1 MEETNK
7 WTIFYQGKVIP
18 VGNETIQ
25 WIRQYPNEIC
35 GWFKLE
41 LMLAWKNMF
50 PLTEESKRLGYLPLN
65 DEAWVTTPNPW

>member
-7 WTIFYQGKVIP
+7 WAIFYREEVIP

-25 WIRQYPNEIC
+25 WTRQYPNEIW
-35 GWFKLE
+35 GWFELE

-50 PLTEESKRLGYLPLN
+50 PLMEDDRRLGYLPLN
-65 DEAWVTTPNPW
+65 DEA

>member
-7 WTIFYQGKVIP
+7 WAIFYREEVKP

-25 WIRQYPNEIC
+25 WIRQYPNEIW
-35 GWFKLE
+35 GWFELE

-50 PLTEESKRLGYLPLN
+50 PLMEDDRRLGYLPLN
-65 DEAWVTTPNPW
+65 DEA